1 MKRVRARLR
10 AFGPLRLLDDCAA
23 LMILENGA
31 EAEDEVR
38 RAIDARPPLVQR
50 IALSLV
56 LRTVR
61 RRQAETTDGPLS
73 ATSSPPAAE
82 TPAEET
88 LRRIA

>member
-1 MKRVRARLR
+1 M
-10 AFGPLRLLDDCAA
+10 LDDCAA

-38 RAIDARPPLVQR
+38 RAIGARPPLIQR

-56 LRTVR
+56 LRAM
-61 RRQAETTDGPLS
+61 RRQRLETTWHPR
-73 ATSSPPAAE
+73 PA
-82 TPAEET
+82 TPAPLAADPPPSEA